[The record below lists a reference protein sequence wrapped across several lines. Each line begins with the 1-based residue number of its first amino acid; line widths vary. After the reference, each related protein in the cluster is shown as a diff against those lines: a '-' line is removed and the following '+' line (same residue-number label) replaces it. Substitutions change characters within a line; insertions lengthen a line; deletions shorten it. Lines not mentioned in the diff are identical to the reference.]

1 MAKKDRVAHHKALPF
16 PKVGEFLARLRGM
29 PGAASRCLEFTILT
43 AARTNE
49 ATQAKPEEFDLDN
62 ATWTIPEARMKAK
75 KEHRVPLSPRAL
87 EIVRELL
94 NLKGDFLFPGAK
106 RGKPI
111 SNMAMLTLLER
122 MDVDATTHGF
132 RSSFRDWAKLGPSF

>member
-1 MAKKDRVAHHKALPF
+1 
-16 PKVGEFLARLRGM
+16 
-29 PGAASRCLEFTILT
+29 
-43 AARTNE
+43 
-49 ATQAKPEEFDLDN
+49 
-62 ATWTIPEARMKAK
+62 MKAK

-132 RSSFRDWAKLGPSF
+132 RSSFRD